1 MSLNEFK
8 QKILTLLR
16 EDEEFR
22 YAVAGLIGLTEI
34 LRELRELRRAVH
46 EQGEIL
52 RTLQEAVVRHEKTIQ
67 SLQEVILRHE
77 KIIQSLQETI
87 VRHERAI
94 LSLQEAVKSL
104 AETVAKQ
111 GEAIERQGRAIESL
125 QESVR
130 DLSRTVAAI
139 GRRYGVVT
147 EEAFREAIKYLIE
160 DLLKTYKVTRWTY
173 LDSEG
178 VVHGAPSII
187 EIDVLIR
194 DYEHILVEYKAYADR
209 GDVAEL
215 HRIGILYE
223 KILKI
228 KPRLLIVAASIS
240 RRAYELAKNLGIE
253 VRAGEIS
260 E

>member
-34 LRELRELRRAVH
+34 LRELRELRKAAH

-52 RTLQEAVVRHEKTIQ
+52 RTLQEAVVRHEKA
-67 SLQEVILRHE
+67 
-77 KIIQSLQETI
+77 IQSLQETI
-87 VRHERAI
+87 IRHEKAI

-104 AETVAKQ
+104 AEAVA
-111 GEAIERQGRAIESL
+111 RQGRAIESL

>member
-104 AETVAKQ
+104 AEAVA
-111 GEAIERQGRAIESL
+111 RQGRAIESL